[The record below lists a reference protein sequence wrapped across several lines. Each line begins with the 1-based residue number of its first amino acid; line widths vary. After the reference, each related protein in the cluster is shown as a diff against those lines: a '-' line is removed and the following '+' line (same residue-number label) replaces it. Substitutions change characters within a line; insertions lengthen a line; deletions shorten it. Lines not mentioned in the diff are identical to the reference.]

1 MPGKACAGRV
11 LRLWLLGLFS
21 ARLDSRCKLGSGS
34 SKPNALMETA
44 FRSPRVKDF
53 AATLLWR
60 ESSDPLGARVPRFA
74 RFRIPAAILAAL
86 VAASPWLMA
95 ADGAVSSQAPKPT
108 SLILVGFAGGFV
120 RHDDPNHGPVQL
132 AQKIRPD
139 LPKDASIQV
148 FENRHR
154 RSAYKSILRL
164 LDTNHDGVLSPAE
177 KAQARIILFGHSWGA
192 SAVVMLSRELD
203 RAGIPVLLTVQVD
216 SIAKPWQSDKVI
228 PENVAA
234 AANFYQ
240 PHGLVH
246 GRAQITAAD
255 DSRTLILGN
264 YRFDYQKDPVQCVG
278 ASWFQRVFTPSH
290 MQSQCDP
297 RLWTQVEGLVR
308 QQMEPQSNILAV
320 LPQP

>member
-1 MPGKACAGRV
+1 
-11 LRLWLLGLFS
+11 
-21 ARLDSRCKLGSGS
+21 
-34 SKPNALMETA
+34 META

-86 VAASPWLMA
+86 VAASPLLMA
-95 ADGAVSSQAPKPT
+95 ADGAVSSHAPKPA

-120 RHDDPNHGPVQL
+120 RHDDPNHGPVHF
-132 AQKIRPD
+132 AQKIRPH

-164 LDTNHDGVLSPAE
+164 LDTNHDGILSTAE

-216 SIAKPWQSDKVI
+216 SVAKPWQSDKVI

-255 DSRTLILGN
+255 GSKTQILGN
-264 YRFDYQKDPVQCVG
+264 YRFDYQKDPVPCVG

-308 QQMEPQSNILAV
+308 LQMEPQSNILAV